1 MNPAEAKKLAKQA
14 RKAAKGGDAMEAG
27 RLFEAAGEY
36 DDAVQTY
43 LGAGATNL
51 AAATYAR
58 AGRYGDA
65 APLYA
70 QLGQY
75 IVAGEHFERARNF
88 KQAAEAYGQAGRPYR
103 QARATAQAGDWNTAS
118 SIFQQLGMPRRAA
131 EVCARAG
138 QSIIAG
144 QLYMRAYEDALKRFK
159 DQPAIA
165 ASYATRGLAR
175 QSGLLYARAGK
186 IDEAV
191 EVLERA
197 ELFSEIS
204 EVLREAGDA
213 KRAADYMARSG
224 RLEEAARTLAE
235 SGDKSGA
242 ERMRAEICLQK
253 GQVLE
258 AISHFERAGEYARAA
273 ELHEEQKDFTNAARL
288 FEKAG
293 AHQRAA
299 EAYSAMGDTLKAA
312 RAYESAQAW
321 HEAAAEYQKSGD
333 AAKATEM
340 FEKAGAKFEVGKA
353 YFDRGLFDQA
363 IRALQAIEAGEPD
376 FAAGKAMLGDI
387 FREKGMHSLA
397 IKNYQLSVGD
407 NEVRQ
412 DNIPVYYQMAICL
425 EKEGQ
430 YNKALNIYDQILT
443 ADYHFRDVS
452 QRVNEVKKLMQSR
465 PATPSAPLA
474 TSGGIGAGITGSG
487 SSAGRFDATVYQG
500 DQQAPTQAAQR
511 RYVVESELGRGGM
524 GIVYKARDTMLDR
537 TIALKVLP
545 PAFKTHPQALDNFMR
560 EAKSAAALNHP
571 NIVTVYDVGEEAGDT
586 YISMEYVEGRT
597 IKELLVEDGR
607 IPYKAALVIAGQIC
621 KAMQYAHENN
631 VIHRDIKPSN
641 IMWTDKKE
649 VKIMDFGLAK
659 ILKDVT
665 NQTTRVA
672 GTPYY
677 MSPEQTTGEGVDH
690 RTDLYALGVTLFE
703 MVTGELPFP
712 EGDIAY
718 HHVHTPPP
726 SVKQYVPEI
735 PDDFAD
741 VVLKLM
747 AKNKD
752 ARYQSADEVF
762 EALKKAVSGK

>member
-1 MNPAEAKKLAKQA
+1 MNPEAKKLVKQA
-14 RKAAKGGDAMEAG
+14 QKAAKSGDAMEAG
-27 RLFEAAGEY
+27 RLYEAAGAY
-36 DDAVQTY
+36 DDAVETY
-43 LGAGATNL
+43 MGAGATNL
-51 AAATYAR
+51 AAATYSR
-58 AGRYGDA
+58 AGRFGDA

-75 IVAGEHFERARNF
+75 TVAGEHYERARDF
-88 KQAAEAYGQAGRPYR
+88 KHAADTYGQAGRPYR
-103 QARATAQAGDWNTAS
+103 QARALAQGGDWSTAS

-131 EVCARAG
+131 EVTARAG
-138 QSIIAG
+138 QAILAA
-144 QLYMRAYEDALKRFK
+144 QLYMNAYESALQRYK

-186 IDEAV
+186 IDDAV
-191 EVLERA
+191 SALERA
-197 ELFSEIS
+197 ELFGEIS

-235 SGDKSGA
+235 SGDKVGA

-258 AISHFERAGEYARAA
+258 AISHFERAGEHTRAA
-273 ELHEEQKDFTNAARL
+273 ELYEEQQDFGNAAKL
-288 FEKAG
+288 FEQAG
-293 AHQRAA
+293 AHRRAA
-299 EAYSAMGDTLKAA
+299 EAYSRMGDTLKAA
-312 RAYESAQAW
+312 RAFEQAEAW
-321 HEAAAEYQKSGD
+321 HEAASEYQKSGD
-333 AAKATEM
+333 ASKATEM
-340 FEKAGAKFEVGKA
+340 FEKAGAKFEVGKT
-353 YFDRGLFDQA
+353 YVERGLYDQA
-363 IRALQAIEAGEPD
+363 IRALQAIEPGEPD
-376 FAAGKAMLGDI
+376 FAAGKSMLGDI

-397 IKNYQLSVGD
+397 IKNYQLAVGD
-407 NEVRQ
+407 DEVKQ
-412 DNIPVYYQMAICL
+412 SNIAEYYQMAICL

-474 TSGGIGAGITGSG
+474 TSGGIGGGVTGTGS
-487 SSAGRFDATVYQG
+487 SSAGRFDATVFEG
-500 DQQAPTQAAQR
+500 DLQQPTQAAQR

-537 TIALKVLP
+537 IVALKVLP

-560 EAKSAAALNHP
+560 EAKSAAALNHV

-597 IKELLVEDGR
+597 VKELLVDDGR

-621 KAMQYAHENN
+621 KALQYAHENN

-677 MSPEQTTGEGVDH
+677 MSPEQTKGEGVDH

-726 SVKQYVPEI
+726 SVKEYVPEI

-747 AKNKD
+747 AKHKV
-752 ARYQSADEVF
+752 ARYQSAEEVF
-762 EALKKAVSGK
+762 EALKSAVGSK